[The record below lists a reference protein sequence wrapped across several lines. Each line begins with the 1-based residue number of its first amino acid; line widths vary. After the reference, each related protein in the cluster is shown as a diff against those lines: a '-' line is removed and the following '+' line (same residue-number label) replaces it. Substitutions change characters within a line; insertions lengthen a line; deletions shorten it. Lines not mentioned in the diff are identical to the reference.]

1 MFKDDGAISKAMTA
15 AIVALLGWNVMTTQT
30 LSINMAVMSSAIVT
44 LKETLYTESDARAA
58 NILVDNRI
66 QTLET
71 WAQNLSERMRL
82 LERDFRATSNEK

>member
-1 MFKDDGAISKAMTA
+1 VFKDDGAISKAMTA